1 MRCLRRIASLAV
13 VLFTLAVSAE
23 AGTADE
29 TLSNASMLRA
39 NTLWKGDL
47 DGMAAR
53 RVIRVLVVYSKT
65 FYFLDGPQQRG
76 LSYEL
81 LKEFESFV
89 NRKFKTKTLKIQ
101 LVIIPVARDEL
112 LPALL
117 EGRGDLAVANLTVT
131 TQRRRKVDFSDPF
144 IKGVSELV
152 ISRADAAPIERL
164 EDLAGRTITLRRS
177 SSYYESLLVVNKRLR
192 GKRLDPVRLQPA
204 DENLEDE
211 DLLEMVNAGLLP
223 AIVMDSHKAHFWQQI
238 FPDIVLHE
246 AFPLRSDGE
255 IAWAMRPR
263 SPQLKKTLDL
273 FVRDHK
279 KGTLLGNV
287 LFKRY
292 LQNTR
297 WVRNALSEKEL
308 AKFNA
313 VVGLFQKYAQRYQ
326 FDHLMITAQAY
337 QESGLDHSKVSP
349 AGAVGIMQLLPS
361 TAASKPVGIRDIRE
375 LENNIH
381 AGVRYL
387 RHIQDFYLADAP
399 MDPFNKTLFAFAAYN
414 AGPSR
419 VMQLRRE
426 AARQGLDPNRWFHNV
441 ENIVA
446 QRVGRETVQYV
457 GNIYKYYIAYRLVA
471 EKIEHKKRVMERK
484 EAS

>member
-177 SSYYESLLVVNKRLR
+177 SSY
-192 GKRLDPVRLQPA
+192 
-204 DENLEDE
+204 
-211 DLLEMVNAGLLP
+211 
-223 AIVMDSHKAHFWQQI
+223 
-238 FPDIVLHE
+238 
-246 AFPLRSDGE
+246 
-255 IAWAMRPR
+255 
-263 SPQLKKTLDL
+263 
-273 FVRDHK
+273 
-279 KGTLLGNV
+279 
-287 LFKRY
+287 
-292 LQNTR
+292 
-297 WVRNALSEKEL
+297 
-308 AKFNA
+308 
-313 VVGLFQKYAQRYQ
+313 
-326 FDHLMITAQAY
+326 
-337 QESGLDHSKVSP
+337 
-349 AGAVGIMQLLPS
+349 
-361 TAASKPVGIRDIRE
+361 
-375 LENNIH
+375 
-381 AGVRYL
+381 
-387 RHIQDFYLADAP
+387 
-399 MDPFNKTLFAFAAYN
+399 
-414 AGPSR
+414 
-419 VMQLRRE
+419 
-426 AARQGLDPNRWFHNV
+426 
-441 ENIVA
+441 
-446 QRVGRETVQYV
+446 
-457 GNIYKYYIAYRLVA
+457 
-471 EKIEHKKRVMERK
+471 
-484 EAS
+484 

>member
-223 AIVMDSHKAHFWQQI
+223 AIVMDSHKAHFWRQI
-238 FPDIVLHE
+238 FPGIMLHE
-246 AFPLRSDGE
+246 AC
-255 IAWAMRPR
+255 A
-263 SPQLKKTLDL
+263 
-273 FVRDHK
+273 
-279 KGTLLGNV
+279 
-287 LFKRY
+287 
-292 LQNTR
+292 
-297 WVRNALSEKEL
+297 
-308 AKFNA
+308 
-313 VVGLFQKYAQRYQ
+313 
-326 FDHLMITAQAY
+326 
-337 QESGLDHSKVSP
+337 
-349 AGAVGIMQLLPS
+349 
-361 TAASKPVGIRDIRE
+361 RE
-375 LENNIH
+375 
-381 AGVRYL
+381 A
-387 RHIQDFYLADAP
+387 
-399 MDPFNKTLFAFAAYN
+399 
-414 AGPSR
+414 PSR
-419 VMQLRRE
+419 KRRWIVSCATIKRE
-426 AARQGLDPNRWFHNV
+426 RSLAMCCSSVICRIPGGSATPCQKKSWPNSMPSSACSRNMPSV
-441 ENIVA
+441 TNLI
-446 QRVGRETVQYV
+446 
-457 GNIYKYYIAYRLVA
+457 I
-471 EKIEHKKRVMERK
+471 
-484 EAS
+484 S